1 MGTAFLSSPTS
12 GLFDVEDPAASPST
26 PDSPFAPANLFNVR
40 GMVAVITGGATG
52 TNIFREAVDGIT
64 ACLAGI
70 GLMMATALE
79 SNGATVYILGR
90 RLGRLEEAAQENNV
104 RV

>member
-1 MGTAFLSSPTS
+1 MDTSFLSSPTNS
-12 GLFDVEDPAASPST
+12 LFDVEDSAASPST
-26 PDSPFAPANLFNVR
+26 LDSPFTPANLFNVQ

-52 TNIFREAVDGIT
+52 TNTVKRAVDGII
-64 ACLAGI
+64 ACLSGI

-90 RLGRLEEAAQENNV
+90 RLDRLEEAAQGNNV
-104 RV
+104 SV